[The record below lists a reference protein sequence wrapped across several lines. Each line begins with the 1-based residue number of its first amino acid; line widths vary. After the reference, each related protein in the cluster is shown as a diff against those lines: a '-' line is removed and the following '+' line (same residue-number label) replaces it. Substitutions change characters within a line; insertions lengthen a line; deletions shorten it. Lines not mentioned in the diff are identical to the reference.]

1 MRSGYLAALSS
12 RTLGLAQT
20 LRPVTP
26 SRFEP
31 DTPHG
36 PLELTQTIDV
46 TPPLPG
52 QGARSPSHLSHVP
65 REPAAREVLGPTAGD
80 PTLMEPAGRQRAS
93 RSGQEPDDALLLQE
107 GRPPVW
113 AYELAKGRPAQ
124 AGLQPDEPYS
134 NVPGTPADVTAL
146 ALRPA
151 AQQAD
156 MTRERLGPSRSSLRS
171 GREPESRDATG
182 IPGDA
187 PPVSGVHRDETAA
200 AVAGAHAEPSPAA
213 PAIVVRIGRL
223 DVRAV
228 QVSAPPPAPAPRRQP
243 PGPSLED
250 YLLARDRARR

>member
-65 REPAAREVLGPTAGD
+65 REPAAREVRGPAAGD
-80 PTLMEPAGRQRAS
+80 GAIMEPAGRQRAS
-93 RSGQEPDDALLLQE
+93 GGGHEADEALLLQG
-107 GRPPVW
+107 GRPPFW
-113 AYELAKGRPAQ
+113 AYELAPRTPAQ
-124 AGLQPDEPYS
+124 AGLQPDEPNN
-134 NVPGTPADVTAL
+134 NVPGTPVDVTPL

-171 GREPESRDATG
+171 GREPGSRDTNG

-187 PPVSGVHRDETAA
+187 PPARGVHRDETAA
-200 AVAGAHAEPSPAA
+200 AVTGAHAEPSPAA

-228 QVSAPPPAPAPRRQP
+228 QASAPPPAPAPKREP
-243 PGPSLED
+243 PGPSLEE
-250 YLLARDRARR
+250 YLRARDRARR

>member
-1 MRSGYLAALSS
+1 MRSGYLTALSS

-31 DTPHG
+31 DAPHG
-36 PLELTQTIDV
+36 PLEVTQTVDV
-46 TPPLPG
+46 TPPVPG
-52 QGARSPSHLSHVP
+52 PGAHSPGHVSHAS
-65 REPAAREVLGPTAGD
+65 REPAAREPRGPTTGD
-80 PTLMEPAGRQRAS
+80 RTLIELAGRQSAS
-93 RSGQEPDDALLLQE
+93 RGGQQPDEPLLLQE

-113 AYELAKGRPAQ
+113 AYELARRTPAQ
-124 AGLQPDEPYS
+124 AGPQPDESHS
-134 NVPGTPADVTAL
+134 NMTGTPAAVTAVGF
-146 ALRPA
+146 RPA

-156 MTRERLGPSRSSLRS
+156 MPRERLELSRSSRRS
-171 GREPESRDATG
+171 GWEPGSPNPDE

-187 PPVSGVHRDETAA
+187 SPAAGVHRYETAA
-200 AVAGAHAEPSPAA
+200 SVAGAHAEPSVPA

-228 QVSAPPPAPAPRRQP
+228 QASALPPATAPRRPP
-243 PGPSLED
+243 PGPSLEE